1 MERLNV
7 EQPDSP
13 LAPAAF
19 LILFALAAG
28 DKHGYAIMQEARK
41 LSDGTFHIGPATL
54 YTTIQ
59 RLLDSER
66 IREVPGPEHG
76 DSRRKYYRLTG
87 AGKAALTAELARME
101 AMVRKSKA
109 MRLRL
114 AESS

>member
-1 MERLNV
+1 M
-7 EQPDSP
+7 EQPDPP

-19 LILFALAAG
+19 LILFALASG
-28 DKHGYAIMQEARK
+28 DKHGYAIMQDARK
-41 LSDGTFHIGPATL
+41 LSDDTFQIGPATL

-59 RLLDSER
+59 RLLDSDR

-76 DSRRKYYRLTG
+76 DTRRKYYRLTG
-87 AGKAALTAELARME
+87 AGKSALTAELARME
-101 AMVRKSKA
+101 AMVKKSKA

>member
-1 MERLNV
+1 M

-19 LILFALAAG
+19 LILFALATG

-41 LSDGTFHIGPATL
+41 LSEHSFQIGPATL

-66 IREVPGPEHG
+66 IREVPGPGNG

-87 AGKAALTAELARME
+87 SGKAALSAELARME

-114 AESS
+114 AESSS

>member
-1 MERLNV
+1 ME
-7 EQPDSP
+7 QADPP

-19 LILFALAAG
+19 LILFALATG

-41 LSDGTFHIGPATL
+41 LSEHSFQIGPATL

-66 IREVPGPEHG
+66 IREVPGPGNG

-87 AGKAALTAELARME
+87 SGKAALSAELARME
-101 AMVRKSKA
+101 AMVRKSKG

-114 AESS
+114 AESSS

>member
-1 MERLNV
+1 M

-19 LILFALAAG
+19 LILFALATG

-41 LSDGTFHIGPATL
+41 LSEHSFQIGPATL

-66 IREVPGPEHG
+66 IREVPGPGNG

-87 AGKAALTAELARME
+87 AGKAALSAELARME

-109 MRLRL
+109 LRLRL
-114 AESS
+114 AESSS

>member
-1 MERLNV
+1 ME
-7 EQPDSP
+7 QADPP

-19 LILFALAAG
+19 LILFALATG

-41 LSDGTFHIGPATL
+41 LSEHSFQIGPATL

-66 IREVPGPEHG
+66 IREVPGPGNG

-87 AGKAALTAELARME
+87 SGKAALSAELARME

-114 AESS
+114 AESSS

>member
-1 MERLNV
+1 MTRSTV
-7 EQPDSP
+7 EQADSP

-19 LILFALAAG
+19 LILFALASG

-41 LSDGTFHIGPATL
+41 LSDQSFQIGPATL

-59 RLLDSER
+59 RLLDFDR

-87 AGKAALTAELARME
+87 AGKSALTSELARME
-101 AMVRKSKA
+101 AIVKKSKA